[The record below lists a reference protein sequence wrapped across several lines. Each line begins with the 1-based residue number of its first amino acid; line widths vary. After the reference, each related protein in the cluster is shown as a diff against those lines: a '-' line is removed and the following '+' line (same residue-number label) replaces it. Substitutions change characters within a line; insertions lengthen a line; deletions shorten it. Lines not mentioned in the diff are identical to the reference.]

1 MFVVQGEVSRD
12 VDTKE
17 LKALHSPLSF
27 LYFYG
32 IYVQFIVRTQFLSNA
47 EPPPCR
53 GVSYQSY
60 NSDTIS
66 KFDDGLIGV
75 NGATVMGKKGAEE
88 GAEDTPLWC
97 TCVQD

>member
-1 MFVVQGEVSRD
+1 MFVVQGEDRRD

-27 LYFYG
+27 LWHFHG
-32 IYVQFIVRTQFLSNA
+32 IYIQFIVRTYLSNA

-60 NSDTIS
+60 DSDIIS
-66 KFDDGLIGV
+66 KFDNGLIGA
-75 NGATVMGKKGAEE
+75 NGATVLGIKGAEE
-88 GAEDTPLWC
+88 GTEDTPLWY
-97 TCVQD
+97 TCVQN